1 MNSSQRHLVAATVTA
16 LLALPAAAALAPQYQ
31 NVKDLDV
38 MVAFV
43 RQHTRVA
50 AGLRTIDLQA
60 NVIVYGD
67 GCRAEFERQVVQH
80 PPGWVGPQAPLVF
93 VRASCEID

>member
-1 MNSSQRHLVAATVTA
+1 MRRSILLLVTLLATLA
-16 LLALPAAAALAPQYQ
+16 ALPAQAALAPQYQ

-43 RQHTRVA
+43 KEHPRVA
-50 AGLRTIDLQA
+50 AGLRTIDVQD
-60 NVIVYGD
+60 NVIVFGD
-67 GCRAEFERQVVQH
+67 GCRAEFARQVVQR
-80 PPGWVGPQAPLVF
+80 PPAWVGPQAPLVF